1 MKQFKIGITG
11 GIGTGKSTVSKI
23 LIALGYPVYFSDDRA
38 KWLMEN
44 NQQLVAELTR
54 LIGDETYIAGK
65 LNRSFIAEKLF
76 SNSQLKEKIN
86 ELVHPVV
93 RNDFN
98 DWADS
103 QQAPLLFQES
113 ALLVETGAY
122 QLFDALIVVTA
133 PLEQRIK
140 RIQKRDG
147 ISINE
152 INMRLTNQLAESEK
166 IAVADYVITNDD
178 HQPIVFQ
185 TQKIVGELLK
195 QIN

>member
-44 NQQLVAELTR
+44 NQQLVADLTR

-76 SNSQLKEKIN
+76 SNSQLKAKIN
-86 ELVHPVV
+86 QLVHPVV
-93 RNDFN
+93 RHDFN
-98 DWADS
+98 VWADS

>member
-44 NQQLVAELTR
+44 NQQLVADLTR

-76 SNSQLKEKIN
+76 SNSQLKAKIN
-86 ELVHPVV
+86 QLVHPVV
-93 RNDFN
+93 RHDFN
-98 DWADS
+98 VWADS

-166 IAVADYVITNDD
+166 IAFADYVITNDD

>member
-1 MKQFKIGITG
+1 MKQLKIGVTG

-44 NQQLVAELTR
+44 NQQLVAELTS
-54 LIGDETYIAGK
+54 LIGNETYIAGK
-65 LNRSFIAEKLF
+65 LNRAMIAKKLF
-76 SNSQLKEKIN
+76 SNPQLKKKIN

-98 DWADS
+98 DWANT
-103 QQAPLLFQES
+103 QQVQLLFQES

-122 QLFDALIVVTA
+122 HLFDALLVVTA

-147 ISINE
+147 ITLTE
-152 INMRLTNQLAESEK
+152 INLRFINQLSESEK
-166 IAVADYVITNDD
+166 IAVADYVIINDD
-178 HQPIVFQ
+178 LQPIVYQ
-185 TQKIVGELLK
+185 IQKIVEELLR

>member
-44 NQQLVAELTR
+44 NQQLVADLTR

-76 SNSQLKEKIN
+76 SNSQLRAKIN
-86 ELVHPVV
+86 QLVHPVV
-93 RNDFN
+93 RHDFN
-98 DWADS
+98 VWADS

>member
-1 MKQFKIGITG
+1 MKQLKIGITG

-65 LNRSFIAEKLF
+65 LNRSVIAEKLF
-76 SNSQLKEKIN
+76 SNSQLKDKIN

-98 DWADS
+98 DWADT
-103 QQAPLLFQES
+103 QQARLLFQES

-133 PLEQRIK
+133 PLDQRIK

-166 IAVADYVITNDD
+166 IAVADYVISNDD
-178 HQPIVFQ
+178 HLPIVFQ

-195 QIN
+195 KIN